1 MLDVV
6 IRNSLDIVA
15 RTERLIEKA
24 RRLIATGRL
33 DDVEA
38 YRIHTELERL
48 TDLVFIM
55 DDAARLL
62 RRMFELR
69 PEMARACTAHPTLQ

>member
-1 MLDVV
+1 MLEV
-6 IRNSLDIVA
+6 IRRSLDIVD
-15 RTERLIEKA
+15 RTERLVEKA
-24 RRLIATGRL
+24 RRLIRSGSL

-38 YRIHTELERL
+38 YRIHTEIERL

-62 RRMFELR
+62 RRTFEQR
-69 PEMARACTAHPTLQ
+69 PEMARVYPAHVTLQ